1 MFSINYQ
8 VTKSRLIQFLM
19 HISIFSGFCGILRN
33 FAVFYG
39 RVCGEAPKHSGIPE
53 GTMLPVAAV
62 LSQNMAPSICNQMY

>member
-39 RVCGEAPKHSGIPE
+39 RVCGESPKHSGIP
-53 GTMLPVAAV
+53 AV
-62 LSQNMAPSICNQMY
+62 QGFLENRGSMSH